1 MKKKILLKTLIPF
14 ATVGII
20 LGAAL
25 PLVSCGGSSSNDDEE
40 AAFATRNDLVNY
52 MSSHISNPESADFT
66 KEPYDGTT
74 DNPEMI
80 A

>member
-1 MKKKILLKTLIPF
+1 MKKKILLKTLIPL
-14 ATVGII
+14 ATFGIT

-25 PLVSCGGSSSNDDEE
+25 PLASCGGGISSNDDEVD
-40 AAFATRNDLVNY
+40 FATRNDLVNY

-74 DNPEMI
+74 EDAAMI